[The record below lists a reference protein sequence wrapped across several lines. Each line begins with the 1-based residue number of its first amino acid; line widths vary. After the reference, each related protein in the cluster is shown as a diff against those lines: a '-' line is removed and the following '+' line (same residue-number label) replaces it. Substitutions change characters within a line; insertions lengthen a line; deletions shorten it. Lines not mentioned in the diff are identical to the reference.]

1 MDMQKASDR
10 ELLERLIGAKAAEKL
25 YQGSLVPLFAGEA
38 RTSAQRRLQVAKELV
53 TRLLYEDLRRE
64 EILLTSPEHVKRYL
78 LAYFVAQEYESFLT
92 LFLDAQNRLIASE
105 ELFRGTLSQ
114 TSVYPRE
121 IVKRALRHNAA
132 ALIFAHNHPSG
143 VSEPSRADELLT
155 SALKQALGLVDVK
168 VLDHFVVAGT
178 DVVSLAERGM
188 V

>member
-1 MDMQKASDR
+1 MDMQQASNR
-10 ELLERLIGAKAAEKL
+10 ELLAALIGPKAAEKL
-25 YQGSLVPLFAGEA
+25 YQGNLASLFSGEVA
-38 RTSAQRRLQVAKELV
+38 TSGHRKLQAAKELV
-53 TRLLYEDLRRE
+53 TRLLYEDLQRH
-64 EILLTSPEHVKRYL
+64 EILLTSPHSVKLYL
-78 LAYFVAQEYESFLT
+78 LAKFVSQEHESFLT

-105 ELFRGTLSQ
+105 ELFRGTLTQ

-132 ALIFAHNHPSG
+132 AVIFAHNHPSG

-155 SALKQALGLVDVK
+155 NALKQALGLVDVK

-178 DVVSLAERGM
+178 ATVSLAERGM